1 MESTN
6 RPEWLKKRINLDNNY
21 QKTESVLKDL
31 NLNTVCQAAFCPNLG
46 ECFRAGVATF
56 MILGNVC
63 TRNCRFCDIPNGQ
76 PEEIDQNEPENLA
89 KAARKMNLDH
99 VVITSV
105 TRDDLKDGGSGHFV
119 KIIKE
124 FKNIE
129 GITIE
134 VLTPDF
140 NGKKEDIKNVLKA
153 GPDVFN
159 HNIETVPRLYSKI
172 RPEADYQQSLTVLNM
187 AKQFDG
193 SIITKSG
200 LMLGLGEQKSEV
212 ISVMEDLRKNDCD
225 LLTIGQYLQ
234 PSSEHAELKKYI
246 EPSKF
251 REYKRIA
258 LNLGFKAVASQPF
271 VRSSY
276 QAKEL
281 YLKAIKQS

>member
-21 QKTESVLKDL
+21 KKTESVLQDL

-76 PEEIDQNEPENLA
+76 PEEIDQNEPANLA
-89 KAARKMNLDH
+89 KAAKKMNLDH

-105 TRDDLKDGGSGHFV
+105 TRDDLNDGGSGHFV
-119 KIIKE
+119 KVIKE
-124 FKNIE
+124 LKNIE

-140 NGKKEDIKNVLKA
+140 NGKKEDLKRVLKA
-153 GPDVFN
+153 GPAVFN
-159 HNIETVPRLYSKI
+159 HNVETVPRLYSKI

-187 AKQFDG
+187 AKQIDA

-212 ISVMEDLRKNDCD
+212 ISVMEDLRKNECD

-234 PSSEHAELKKYI
+234 PSSEHAKLKQYI
-246 EPSKF
+246 EPAKF

-281 YLKAIKQS
+281 YFKAIKQS